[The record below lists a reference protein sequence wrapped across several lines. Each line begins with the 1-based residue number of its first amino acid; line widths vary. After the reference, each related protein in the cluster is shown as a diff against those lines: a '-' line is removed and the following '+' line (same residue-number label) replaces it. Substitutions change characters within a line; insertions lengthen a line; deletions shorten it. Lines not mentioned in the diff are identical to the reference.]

1 MEALIKRLNNI
12 KLKVSAMKQALKM
25 KSEELEIRE
34 KEVARLR
41 KLLDIQNSTIKELE
55 HKLKMKRLAEGVSGE
70 GDEDT
75 GSNRDLKFKINEMIK
90 EVDKIMTLM
99 HQ

>member
-1 MEALIKRLNNI
+1 MEALIKRLQE
-12 KLKVSAMKQALKM
+12 VKQAILQLK
-25 KSEELEIRE
+25 EENAVITEALAEKD

-41 KLLDIQNSTIKELE
+41 RLLDIQNSSIKDLE
-55 HKLKMKRLAEGVSGE
+55 HKLKMKRLV
-70 GDEDT
+70 DEVNSEEHES

-90 EVDKIMTLM
+90 EVDKIISLM